1 MMRSALIFDNTKL
14 YNTTKVMLLWGFFLF
29 LIIPQGIACTNLIV
43 TKGASADGSTM
54 LVYTNDGEWLY
65 KLNLSVAADHPE
77 GTYIHFGSDSIN
89 QIAHTNK
96 VIGFQMN
103 EFQVAIGETT
113 FTGREELWD
122 KAKSLKYWHLMKLA
136 LERGKTAREA
146 IDVITSLVAEYGY
159 GSEGESFSIIDPNEA
174 WILEMIGTGGDGD
187 AQWVAIKIPNG
198 SISAHANMARIG
210 EFPLD
215 DPDNCI
221 YSENVISFAV
231 EKGFYIP
238 DAGEPFR
245 FNDAYNPS
253 SPDRLKYCESRVW
266 SLFKRAAPS
275 QNLSSDYCRGI
286 QGAERYPLWIK
297 PDQKLSLQNVMELV
311 RDHYEGTEF
320 DMTEG
325 IAAGPH
331 GTPFRCRPLFW
342 ETDSAK
348 YSWERPISTYN
359 TCFSYIAQARNY
371 LPDDVGGIAWF
382 GVDDTYFTCYVPLY
396 CGITE
401 IPVPFTK
408 GDISK
413 FSWDSMWWVFNFVSN
428 FANLRYDDMIIDIKK
443 VQEKLENKFI
453 SEQQNLID
461 SLANS
466 NDNDRSAILT
476 QYSANAGA
484 LTHSKW
490 IELGELLITKYNDGY
505 IKNDDGRP
513 KEAPYSEQWKTSVI
527 KSDPEKY
534 KIPKWNAENSIEE
547 LPY

>member
-1 MMRSALIFDNTKL
+1 MKKILVFMIAA
-14 YNTTKVMLLWGFFLF
+14 LF
-29 LIIPQGIACTNLIV
+29 LLQEGISCTNLII
-43 TKGASADGSTM
+43 TKGASSDGSTM

-65 KLNLSVAADHPE
+65 KLNLSEAADHPD
-77 GTYIHFGSDSIN
+77 GAFIHFGNDSIK

-103 EFQVAIGETT
+103 EYQVAIGETT

-122 KAKSLKYWHLMKLA
+122 KSKPLKYWHLMKLA
-136 LERGKTAREA
+136 LERSATAREA

-174 WILEMIGTGGDGD
+174 WILEMIGTGGEGD
-187 AQWVAIKIPNG
+187 AQWVAIKIPDGN
-198 SISAHANMARIG
+198 ISAHANMARIG
-210 EFPLD
+210 EFPLN
-215 DPDNCI
+215 DPENCI

-238 DAGEPFR
+238 DSGVPFR
-245 FNDAYNPS
+245 FNEAYNPP

-266 SLFKRAAPS
+266 SLFSRAAPS
-275 QNLSSDYCRGI
+275 QNFSSDYCRGVE
-286 QGAERYPLWIK
+286 GAERYPLWIK
-297 PDQKLSLQNVMELV
+297 PDNKLSLQDVMSLV
-311 RDHYEGTEF
+311 RDHYEGTDF
-320 DMTEG
+320 DMTNG

-331 GTPFRCRPLFW
+331 GSPFRCRPLFW
-342 ETDSAK
+342 ETDSVK

-401 IPVPFTK
+401 IPKAFTI

-428 FANLRYDDMIIDIKK
+428 FTNLRYKDMIEDVKQ
-443 VQEKLENKFI
+443 VQNELEDTFI
-453 SEQQNLID
+453 SEQKDIEKKIAMIKG
-461 SLANS
+461 SE
-466 NDNDRSAILT
+466 RSVLLT
-476 QYSANAGA
+476 QYSGSAGT
-484 LTHSKW
+484 LVHSKW

-505 IKNDDGRP
+505 IKDANGKP
-513 KEAPYSEQWKTSVI
+513 KEAPYSEEWKTSVI

-534 KIPKWNAENSIEE
+534 IIPDWNAENSIEE